1 MFKMIVILRRKKGVS
16 KAEFHRYWKERHGPL
31 FKKFPQIQTYTQ
43 FHVTDKCR
51 DDTDP
56 PIDGIAILE
65 FKSKEE
71 QAEAWKMLAYDDIR
85 EDEPRFLQFDGTGVH
100 VVHVNE
106 EVPIIL

>member
-16 KAEFHRYWKERHGPL
+16 KSEFHQHWKERHGPL

-56 PIDGIAILE
+56 PIDGIASL
-65 FKSKEE
+65 
-71 QAEAWKMLAYDDIR
+71 
-85 EDEPRFLQFDGTGVH
+85 
-100 VVHVNE
+100 
-106 EVPIIL
+106 